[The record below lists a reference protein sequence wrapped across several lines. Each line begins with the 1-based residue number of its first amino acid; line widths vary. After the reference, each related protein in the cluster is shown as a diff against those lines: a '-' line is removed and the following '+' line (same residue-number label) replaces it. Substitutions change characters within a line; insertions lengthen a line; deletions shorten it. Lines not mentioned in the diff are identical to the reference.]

1 MANNLDS
8 NVTRKVIRKFL
19 PDMESQRVL
28 SKTVDTQLFVGQN
41 GFNPASGDKIDVKR
55 PHRYLSKRTS
65 DGDISAETD
74 NSIISGKATATVQ
87 NYITVKV
94 PFTNFE
100 EALKLD
106 QLEDSTR
113 PAAEEIVTELETSFG
128 GYMINNCGLAYGAP
142 DTPVTLWSHVAGAKS
157 LMQSLGVPRGN
168 QYYAMNPFTVQNL
181 ADKQSALAV
190 DSGRIVNTAWE
201 EAQVTNKLGG
211 LKTISTD
218 SLSTRTSS
226 TMADRAGTLAA
237 TPDATYVTA
246 KDTMTQVLSVTG
258 FTASSTLKAGE
269 IIEVTGRFYTH
280 QRTRQAFLDGA
291 GSAVKWRCTVTADVT
306 LDGSGAG
313 LVTVTGPALFETNG
327 QYNNIDS
334 ALTSGDVITVLGSS
348 ATLYQPNLFYHEMS
362 FSIAFVKLP
371 KLYSTD
377 TTVVTKDG
385 IMIRVSKYSD
395 GDKNQ
400 QSIRFDCLPAFATLN
415 PFYCGQGYGV
425 A

>member
-8 NVTRKVIRKFL
+8 NITRKLLRKFL

-41 GFNPASGDKIDVKR
+41 GFNPSTGSTIDIKR
-55 PHRYLSKRTS
+55 PHRYLARRTS
-65 DGDISAETD
+65 GGDISSGTN
-74 NSIISGKATATVQ
+74 NSIIAGKATATVQ
-87 NYITVKV
+87 DYITVKI
-94 PFTNFE
+94 PFSNLE

-106 QLEDSTR
+106 QLEDVTR
-113 PAAEEIVTELETSFG
+113 PAAEEIITTLETSFG
-128 GYMINNCGLAYGAP
+128 AYMINNAALSHGAP

-157 LMQSLGVPRGN
+157 LMQSIGVPRGN

-201 EAQVTNKLGG
+201 EAQITNKLAG

-218 SLSTRTSS
+218 SLSNRTSS
-226 TMADRAGTLAA
+226 TMADRAGTLSA
-237 TPDATYVTA
+237 TPTATYLSV
-246 KDTMTQVLSVTG
+246 KDTMIQTLAVTALS
-258 FTASSTLKAGE
+258 ADSTIKAGE
-269 IIEVTGRFYTH
+269 IIEVTGRFYTN
-280 QRTRQAFLDGA
+280 QKTRQTFLNQAGA
-291 GSAVKWRCTVTADVT
+291 AVKWRCVVIADVL

-313 LVTVTGPALFETNG
+313 NVVVSGPAIFEANG
-327 QYNNIDS
+327 QYNNVSS
-334 ALTSGDVITVLGSS
+334 ALTSGDVITVLGTS
-348 ATLYQPNLFYHEMS
+348 ATLYQPNLFYHEMA

-371 KLYSTD
+371 KLFSTD

-385 IMIRVSKYSD
+385 IMVRVSKYSD
-395 GDKNQ
+395 GDANS
-400 QSIRFDCLPAFATLN
+400 QSIRFDVLPAFATLN
-415 PFYCGQGYGV
+415 PFFAGQGFGV